1 MRIGPFLWLAT
12 SLSWGCS
19 SGSEHRVPGPAPAER
34 GTESF
39 EWFVDRAQPS
49 GLNFHHFNGRSG
61 ALFMVEMF
69 GAGAALF
76 DYDRDGDLDL
86 YLVQGQLLGPGKSP
100 TDASDAPAADQ
111 LPLRGRLLRNDLIQ
125 DGAPMP

>member
-1 MRIGPFLWLAT
+1 
-12 SLSWGCS
+12 
-19 SGSEHRVPGPAPAER
+19 
-34 GTESF
+34 
-39 EWFVDRAQPS
+39 
-49 GLNFHHFNGRSG
+49 
-61 ALFMVEMF
+61 MF
-69 GAGAALF
+69 GAGAALL

-111 LPLRGRLLRNDLIQ
+111 MPLRGRLLRNDLIQ